1 MLECVKAVM
10 WAILT
15 VVMVFLSL
23 RFTFLLRALQFNF
36 VNIFRALSF
45 KVDYGITPIKT
56 LFLTLAGRIGVGSI
70 AGVALA
76 IYVGGAGC
84 IFWMWVIAL
93 LSSILAYVETFLAVR
108 FKDRVNNIGGPS
120 FYLKRISVI
129 LAFCYSFLVIV
140 AYLFGFI
147 PIQANTIVRSLGDGV
162 NEWFV
167 GFLLALVTFLVVR
180 GGISKI
186 SSFVSG
192 LVPFMM
198 VLYVLMTLVVL
209 FLNFSKI
216 PSIISLIFSSAF
228 SFKPF
233 ISSFIPMVL
242 TGFSRAIFSNE
253 SGIGLGGIASSASC
267 CNDGRV
273 SGYIQVLGVYITS
286 IIICTATAFMILAYD
301 YSSLSLV
308 NPNGIELTLA
318 AFCHH
323 FGVCGKFLL
332 VLCILMFSF
341 STILTGHYY
350 CESSMR
356 FLMEFNVSF
365 IFVILTPLSVFF
377 GSIMSSSLIWC
388 VIDILVAILAFINL
402 YGLFRLSS
410 LVVDY
415 HKNCDRI

>member
-1 MLECVKAVM
+1 MLESVKAVL

-15 VVMVFLSL
+15 VVMVVLSL
-23 RFTFLLRALQFNF
+23 RFTFLLRAPQFNF
-36 VNIFRALSF
+36 GKIFRSLSF
-45 KVDYGITPIKT
+45 SGYSGITPLKT

-76 IYVGGAGC
+76 IYIGGAGC

-93 LSSILAYVETFLAVR
+93 LSSSLAYVETFLAVR
-108 FKDRVNNIGGPS
+108 FKDRESNVGGPS
-120 FYLKRISVI
+120 FYLKRISVC
-129 LAFCYSFLVIV
+129 LAFVYSFLVIV
-140 AYLFGFI
+140 SYLFGFI

-162 NEWFV
+162 NEV
-167 GFLLALVTFLVVR
+167 GVGLLLALVTFLVVR

-186 SSFVSG
+186 SSFVSK

-198 VLYVLMTLVVL
+198 ILYVLMTLVVL
-209 FLNFSKI
+209 LFNFSKV

-242 TGFSRAIFSNE
+242 TGASRAIFSNE
-253 SGIGLGGIASSASC
+253 SGIGLGGIAASASC

-286 IIICTATAFMILAYD
+286 IVICTATAFMILVYD
-301 YSSLSLV
+301 YGSLSFTS
-308 NPNGIELTLA
+308 PNGIEITLA

-323 FGVCGKFLL
+323 FGGLGKFLL

-350 CESSMR
+350 CEASMR
-356 FLMEFNVSF
+356 FLTKFRVPF
-365 IFVILTPLSVFF
+365 AILTPLSVFF
-377 GSIMSSSLIWC
+377 GSVMSSSVIWC
-388 VIDILVAILAFINL
+388 VIDILVAFLAFINL
-402 YGLFRLSS
+402 YGLYRLSA

-415 HKNCDRI
+415 HKKCDRI